1 VRFVLHTGKVRL
13 KRSHEQNLSPR
24 RRRARRHPA
33 ANPAH
38 RRGTFSSPS
47 PAIAPRP
54 NFLRVRRKVLPGPAM
69 KGLGIRPARTRAIA
83 LAPPHSLRI
92 AQVAPLAESVPPKQY
107 GGTERVVAYL
117 SEALVAAGHDVTLF
131 AAGDSGARVNLH
143 ACCPR
148 ALRGQHG
155 ACDPQLWATLQIQ
168 AVLDE
173 ADAFDIVHFHTG
185 YLHFAMRE
193 YLPPHLTTV
202 HGRLDLDPPQF
213 YARYPCAPLVSI
225 SEAQRQPWPR
235 AAWVR
240 TIHHGLPRDLLHA
253 GPGDGGYL
261 AFIGRISPE
270 KRVDRAVE
278 IARRVGMPLKIAA
291 KIDDADAAYVAQ
303 SIRPL
308 LGAPGVEFLG
318 EADEARKQGLLA
330 HAAALLFPI
339 DWPEPFGLVMIES
352 LACGTPVIAYAQGS
366 VPEIIEHGRSGFL
379 VDSIDSAVRAVRRLH
394 ELGRAE
400 CRRAFEQRFT
410 AERMAADYVEAY
422 RAVLD
427 EYAPANLPRTS
438 GALQANAS

>member
-1 VRFVLHTGKVRL
+1 MNGV
-13 KRSHEQNLSPR
+13 
-24 RRRARRHPA
+24 
-33 ANPAH
+33 
-38 RRGTFSSPS
+38 
-47 PAIAPRP
+47 
-54 NFLRVRRKVLPGPAM
+54 
-69 KGLGIRPARTRAIA
+69 GIRPARAKAIVSS
-83 LAPPHSLRI
+83 PPRRLRI

-117 SEALVAAGHDVTLF
+117 SEALAAAGHAVTLF
-131 AAGDSGARVNLH
+131 APGDSRARVDLH

-155 ACDPQLWATLQIQ
+155 VCDPNLWAALQIQ
-168 AVLDE
+168 AVLDQS
-173 ADAFDIVHFHTG
+173 DAFDIIHFHTG

-193 YLPPHLTTV
+193 YLPPHLTTL
-202 HGRLDLDPPQF
+202 HGRLDFDPPQF
-213 YARYPCAPLVSI
+213 YARYPRAPLVSI
-225 SEAQRQPWPR
+225 SEAQRQPWPH
-235 AAWVR
+235 ASWVR

-253 GPGDGGYL
+253 GPGDGDYL

-278 IARRVGMPLKIAA
+278 IARRVDMPLKIAA
-291 KIDDADAAYVAQ
+291 KIDDADAAYMAQ

-308 LGAPGVEFLG
+308 LDAPGVEFLG
-318 EADEARKQGLLA
+318 EADEAQKQELLA

-352 LACGTPVIAYAQGS
+352 LACGTPVIACAQGS

-379 VDSIDSAVRAVRRLH
+379 VDSIDSAVRAVRRLR
-394 ELGRAE
+394 ELDRAE
-400 CRRAFEQRFT
+400 CRCAFEQRFT

-427 EYAPANLPRTS
+427 EHVPANLPRTS
-438 GALQANAS
+438 DALQASAS